1 MNELRA
7 SVISQEKGIYKIQ
20 SGAAVK
26 LAEISGVG
34 KSTLINKLTGTDSL
48 ATREIGNDDADALAH

>member
-7 SVISQEKGIYKIQ
+7 RVISQEKGIYKIQ

-26 LAEISGVG
+26 LAEISGG
-34 KSTLINKLTGTDSL
+34 WSGICRLLTKAAQRLWWS
-48 ATREIGNDDADALAH
+48 